1 MYYYV
6 QYDKNNFP
14 LIIGM
19 SSFKQDIEISKEE
32 YDILIQENEQIQNY
46 IYALQNQ
53 EIHFS
58 DIPIEYQEK
67 IQYKLSL
74 IVESQVDT
82 EEVNISNE

>member
-32 YDILIQENEQIQNY
+32 YDILIQENEQIQDY
-46 IYALQNQ
+46 IYAL
-53 EIHFS
+53 
-58 DIPIEYQEK
+58 
-67 IQYKLSL
+67 
-74 IVESQVDT
+74 
-82 EEVNISNE
+82 